1 MSDTPETDALMDV
14 WRVGKLLSV
23 SVMLDHARKLE
34 RERGWARTMLWELYW
49 IAYDLSRSANAYAE
63 GYNDSEDKKRIKL
76 ARTALKNFDKK
87 IKKEG
92 EKSRRHKNPET

>member
-34 RERGWARTMLWELYW
+34 RERENARRMAESLRSVACEKRGTFKLPWE
-49 IAYDLSRSANAYAE
+49 INE
-63 GYNDSEDKKRIKL
+63 
-76 ARTALKNFDKK
+76 
-87 IKKEG
+87 
-92 EKSRRHKNPET
+92 

>member
-34 RERGWARTMLWELYW
+34 RERDEARAEHDEW
-49 IAYDLSRSANAYAE
+49 IARFRADEQL
-63 GYNDSEDKKRIKL
+63 IKE
-76 ARTALKNFDKK
+76 AM
-87 IKKEG
+87 
-92 EKSRRHKNPET
+92 EKHE